1 MIPTNIVTV
10 TFGTLFGRSR
20 SAVAARSL
28 HQWDYGQVL
37 QFFGIDLPELYSVHF
52 SNLPLGGEA
61 IVEVGN
67 AEGVPIPDALLETGL
82 PIYAWVYL
90 HTGDSDGETAYTVTI
105 PVIKRSEPTDGGHDP
120 ADVDSI
126 DRAITALNGAVEA
139 AETAQRG
146 AETAQQA
153 AEEAAEGAKTAVSG
167 AVRFD
172 EEQSLTDEQ
181 KARARTN
188 IGIDE
193 LPEEGAPA
201 IVVQPNTNSVTDAA
215 PDRPMKVAIEF
226 RPKQTGTG
234 TPSEDNLRP
243 FESWNYVG
251 FEHSNSEIAVDYVIT
266 LPFPILGGV
275 VTINEEGPIQVQN
288 WWNHDTYTGQTLPG
302 EWMSDRDVYAP
313 GTLPTIGADI
323 VWKRASPINL
333 TGLEMSLAAFGG
345 YNKVTGDG
353 CEAVIA
359 QYVAD
364 TKKYVDKHDQGN
376 VRYDDTQE
384 LTDEQQSQARQNI
397 GVDSILMN
405 CNSVKLC
412 DSTQPANNTDAGVT
426 FTWTGNSKCVV
437 TGTPNGN
444 AISRSC
450 VKANPLPT
458 DEVKAGGTYFVY
470 FKSTGT
476 KCRVQASW
484 YIDNPGGFPRA
495 GSQLLTKSQMFTV
508 PAAAISFF
516 LEAYVPSGSGAVNET
531 VTIGLYSAPT
541 NLALWEAIQ
550 ALS

>member
-1 MIPTNIVTV
+1 MTITNIVTAPI
-10 TFGTLFGRSR
+10 
-20 SAVAARSL
+20 SANRITKTRPL
-28 HQWDYGQVL
+28 HQYDYGQVL
-37 QFFGIDLPELYSVHF
+37 KIVGDDLPELYTVHF
-52 SNLPLGGEA
+52 SNVLMDGEA
-61 IVEVGN
+61 IVEAGN
-67 AEGVPIPDALLETGL
+67 ADGVPIPDALLETGL
-82 PIYAWVYL
+82 TVYAWLYL
-90 HTGDSDGETAYTVTI
+90 HTGDSDGETVCTVII
-105 PVIKRSEPTDGGHDP
+105 PVIKRSKPTDEGHDP
-120 ADVDSI
+120 EKVDTL
-126 DRAITALNGAVEA
+126 DRAITALDGAVEA

-153 AEEAAEGAKTAVSG
+153 AEEAAEEAQTAVSG

-188 IGIDE
+188 IGIADTATDS
-193 LPEEGAPA
+193 APA
-201 IVVQPNTNSVTDAA
+201 IVVEPLTASVDDAA
-215 PDRPMKVAIEF
+215 DGFGLELKIEF
-226 RPKQTGTG
+226 LPKQSGSG
-234 TPSEDNLRP
+234 TPSESNIRP
-243 FESWNYVG
+243 IDRWTSVEFTHVTDGLSVPYTV
-251 FEHSNSEIAVDYVIT
+251 T
-266 LPFPILGGV
+266 LPFIMTGGV
-275 VTINEEGPIQVQN
+275 VLIHKDGAVEIEN
-288 WWNHDTYTGQTLPG
+288 WWNVGTYDGAMTITG
-302 EWMSDRDVYAP
+302 EWVSDRDVYAP
-313 GTLPTIGADI
+313 GTLPTIGASI
-323 VWKRASPINL
+323 AWKRRTPVHL
-333 TGLEMSLAAFGG
+333 TGESLSLKTAFGF
-345 YNKVTGDG
+345 NKF
-353 CEAVIA
+353 EADHCNCSIL
-359 QYVAD
+359 QYTAD
-364 TKKYVDKHDQGN
+364 TKTYVDDHTEGAL
-376 VRYDDTQE
+376 RYDDTQE

-412 DSTQPANNTDAGVT
+412 DSTQPTNNTDCGIT

-484 YIDNPGGFPRA
+484 YIDNPGGFPRL

>member
-10 TFGTLFGRSR
+10 TFGTLFSRSR

-37 QFFGIDLPELYSVHF
+37 QLFGIDLPELYSVHF

-67 AEGVPIPDALLETGL
+67 ADGVPIPDALLETGL
-82 PIYAWVYL
+82 PVYAWVYL
-90 HTGDSDGETAYTVTI
+90 HTGDSDGETAYSVTI
-105 PVIKRSEPTDGGHDP
+105 PVIKRSQPTDGGHDP

-153 AEEAAEGAKTAVSG
+153 AEEAAEGAQTAVSG

-172 EEQSLTDEQ
+172 GDQDLREDERKQ
-181 KARARTN
+181 ARN
-188 IGIDE
+188 
-193 LPEEGAPA
+193 
-201 IVVQPNTNSVTDAA
+201 N
-215 PDRPMKVAIEF
+215 
-226 RPKQTGTG
+226 
-234 TPSEDNLRP
+234 
-243 FESWNYVG
+243 
-251 FEHSNSEIAVDYVIT
+251 
-266 LPFPILGGV
+266 
-275 VTINEEGPIQVQN
+275 
-288 WWNHDTYTGQTLPG
+288 
-302 EWMSDRDVYAP
+302 
-313 GTLPTIGADI
+313 
-323 VWKRASPINL
+323 
-333 TGLEMSLAAFGG
+333 LAA
-345 YNKVTGDG
+345 
-353 CEAVIA
+353 AS
-359 QYVAD
+359 
-364 TKKYVDKHDQGN
+364 
-376 VRYDDTQE
+376 
-384 LTDEQQSQARQNI
+384 LQQLSALS
-397 GVDSILMN
+397 GT
-405 CNSVKLC
+405 NSVKLC
-412 DSTQPANNTDAGVT
+412 DSTQPANNTDCGIT
-426 FTWTGNSKCVV
+426 FTWTGNFKCAV
-437 TGTPNGN
+437 TGTASGN

-531 VTIGLYSAPT
+531 VNIGLYNAPT